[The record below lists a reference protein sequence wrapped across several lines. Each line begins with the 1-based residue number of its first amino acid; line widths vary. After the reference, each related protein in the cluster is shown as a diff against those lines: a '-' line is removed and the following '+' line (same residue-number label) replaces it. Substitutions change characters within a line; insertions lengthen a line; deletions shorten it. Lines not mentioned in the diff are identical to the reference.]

1 MQLSRLLITFPIFL
15 GITSAKIDCPKS
27 KRSIISIDYETVRE
41 EVIDASSI
49 STQLINTI
57 QWQTIQ
63 ALGWSLGGTFMLISN
78 HINQLSLF

>member
-15 GITSAKIDCPKS
+15 GITSAKIDCPKAKS
-27 KRSIISIDYETVRE
+27 KRSIISIDNETVRE

-63 ALGWSLGGTFMLISN
+63 ALGWSLGGTFMLK
-78 HINQLSLF
+78 